1 MSFLTFTPPKP
12 ILKTMIVNSDSRKSA
27 TSGIARGML
36 GGFVL
41 GPIGALGGAL
51 SAKNKQ
57 RATFLIVYKDG
68 TRETRTVNVNGL
80 EFNEYVKY
88 L

>member
-1 MSFLTFTPPKP
+1 MSFLTFKP
-12 ILKTMIVNSDSRKSA
+12 SKAIQKTVIVNSDSRKSA

-41 GPIGALGGAL
+41 GPIGALGGVL

-57 RATFLIVYKDG
+57 TTTFLIIYKDG
-68 TRETRTVNVNGL
+68 TQETRTVKVDGL

>member
-1 MSFLTFTPPKP
+1 MSFLTFKP
-12 ILKTMIVNSDSRKSA
+12 SKAIQKTMIVNSDSRKSA

-36 GGFVL
+36 GGFIF
-41 GPIGALGGAL
+41 GPIGALGGVL

-57 RATFLIVYKDG
+57 TTTFLIVYKDG
-68 TRETRTVNVNGL
+68 TQETRTVEVDGL
-80 EFNEYVKY
+80 EFNEYIKY